1 MHRKA
6 EGKAVVDYSFHVTLS
21 DLNESTLR
29 EMPVMID
36 RGYTSFKMFTTY
48 ETLRVTDD
56 VLLKALVQA
65 RTHGGLV
72 CVHAENH
79 HMIDYLVKEFQAA
92 GKSNPNIM
100 L

>member
-6 EGKAVVDYSFHVTLS
+6 EGKAVVDYSFHVILS

-48 ETLRVTDD
+48 EALRVTDD
-56 VLLKALVQA
+56 VLLKALIQA
-65 RTHGGLV
+65 GPMAVWFMSMRKIIRDCPSGSSFLLW
-72 CVHAENH
+72 
-79 HMIDYLVKEFQAA
+79 M
-92 GKSNPNIM
+92 S
-100 L
+100 